1 MENQCR
7 YYRIQPGIRQAE
19 CCGALVYNVTPGGV
33 CGFCG
38 FQIVTSRKPS
48 RKSDR
53 RRRVQALL
61 GLVDAVETL
70 LMGAGSLGS
79 VERALDNW
87 YASRKPQHQTSIQLH
102 KHG

>member
-38 FQIVTSRKPS
+38 LEIATAA
-48 RKSDR
+48 RKSGR
-53 RRRVQALL
+53 RRRVKALI
-61 GLVDAVETL
+61 GLIDAVETL

-87 YASRKPQHQTSIQLH
+87 YASRKPQHQTTMRLNN
-102 KHG
+102 HG